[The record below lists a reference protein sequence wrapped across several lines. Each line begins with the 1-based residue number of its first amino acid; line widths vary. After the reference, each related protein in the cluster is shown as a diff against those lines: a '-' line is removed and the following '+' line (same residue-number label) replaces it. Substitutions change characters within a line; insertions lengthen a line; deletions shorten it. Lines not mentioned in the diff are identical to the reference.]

1 VSDVQSQ
8 IVELQREVDRQSRL
22 IDELYRQLGLAKV
35 DVAVAPGSGPD
46 QRIVDAIRAGNKIL
60 AIKIHREI
68 NGTGLKQSKDAVE
81 VLARA
86 LGY

>member
-8 IVELQREVDRQSRL
+8 ITDLQREVDRQSRL
-22 IDELYRQLGLAKV
+22 IDELYRQLGLPKV
-35 DVAVAPGSGPD
+35 DVAVAAGPD

-60 AIKIHREI
+60 AIKIHREL
-68 NGTGLKQSKDAVE
+68 NGTGLKESKDAVE
-81 VLARA
+81 TLARA